1 MPAHLFEYQCLKALP
16 GRHSAGWRTSTFLFA
31 LVLGCAGPRLYYLR
45 SELPILEGR
54 FDLAVAPGPWP
65 HQDIP
70 TVVADTDTI
79 PDDLVLPTL
88 RALMT
93 LPGAVDACDPNT
105 GGPRPDAAEYCVA
118 LYKTPQDW
126 RVSWPI
132 RNLVKERSS
141 CQPPF
146 GGVDDES
153 FGRSPFIIGFAHN
166 HPCATRMSSEDLTQF
181 PAVKMAD
188 GLWTMVSYAA
198 SPDGQLARDSRNR
211 LIPAWAWLATGHK
224 DEPRLYKWNP
234 AGEVFQWNEATARW
248 EFQANCHPQEASG
261 MRSPRMLLPRC
272 SPELKW

>member
-1 MPAHLFEYQCLKALP
+1 MTAPQARRYAWQ
-16 GRHSAGWRTSTFLFA
+16 RTCAFMF
-31 LVLGCAGPRLYYLR
+31 VLLLACAGPRLYYLR

-65 HQDIP
+65 HKDVP
-70 TVVADTDTI
+70 AVVSDTDAI

-88 RALMT
+88 RALMS
-93 LPGAVDACDPNT
+93 LPGASDACDPNT
-105 GGPRPDAAEYCVA
+105 GGPRPDASEYCVA

-132 RNLVKERSS
+132 RNLMKERSS

-153 FGRSPFIIGFAHN
+153 FGRNLPIIGFAHN
-166 HPCATRMSSEDLTQF
+166 HPCATSMSSDDLTRF
-181 PAVKMAD
+181 PAMKMED

-224 DEPRLYKWNP
+224 DEPRFYKWNP
-234 AGEVFQWNEATARW
+234 AGEVFQWNEDKALW